1 MSSVTK
7 PHRYDS
13 DVLGYC
19 ADKQTS
25 GKAGVIAIAGHLH
38 DTAGAGG
45 REWAVK
51 KGGKK
56 TQVFC
61 ASRYFLRSPQN
72 C

>member
-1 MSSVTK
+1 MSSFTK

-25 GKAGVIAIAGHLH
+25 GKAGVIAITGHLH

-45 REWAVK
+45 REWTVK
-51 KGGKK
+51 KGGRRPKCS
-56 TQVFC
+56 V
-61 ASRYFLRSPQN
+61 PQDTS
-72 C
+72 

>member
-1 MSSVTK
+1 MSSFTK

-25 GKAGVIAIAGHLH
+25 GKAGVIAITGHLH

-45 REWAVK
+45 REWTV
-51 KGGKK
+51 KK

-61 ASRYFLRSPQN
+61 TSRYFLRSPQN